1 MSLTAHVLQAVSL
14 LCAFDALFVLAL
26 AAGPRADESRVEVVL
41 QSFGGAL
48 LLLAIACAAAGGL
61 A

>member
-1 MSLTAHVLQAVSL
+1 MSVTAHVLQALSL
-14 LCAFDALFVLAL
+14 FCALDALFVLGL
-26 AAGPRADESRVEVVL
+26 AASPRADQARVEVVL

-61 A
+61 V